1 MVMTTFGSFM
11 GISRFQWIWS
21 LIVALPTENHR
32 IKERVMAKGD

>member
-1 MVMTTFGSFM
+1 VMTTFGSFM
-11 GISRFQWIWS
+11 GISRFQWG

>member
-1 MVMTTFGSFM
+1 MTTFGSFM
-11 GISRFQWIWS
+11 EFLVSNGIGS